1 LGENGVHRQLIVFRA
16 LFFSSSCG
24 LRQGN
29 PLSTLRFVSVME
41 ALDISAAMRVG
52 LLSRFSIGTENVGGI
67 DISHILFADGT
78 LIFCGANPDHL
89 RNLRSLF

>member
-1 LGENGVHRQLIVFRA
+1 
-16 LFFSSSCG
+16 
-24 LRQGN
+24 
-29 PLSTLRFVSVME
+29 ME

-89 RNLRSLF
+89 RNLRSLS